1 MAGGRVEPS
10 GYFTRVYLCGGDQR
24 GPEGSRDVSWL
35 YGHPGG
41 MVVLLRGSWG
51 GATPLMPPRQEASTN
66 SNFKVSALSVQEDAG
81 VMAERCK
88 GDSASYL
95 LSQMCW
101 ASGDASDGGSH

>member
-51 GATPLMPPRQEASTN
+51 GGDT
-66 SNFKVSALSVQEDAG
+66 FDA
-81 VMAERCK
+81 
-88 GDSASYL
+88 SAS
-95 LSQMCW
+95 
-101 ASGDASDGGSH
+101 GGINKLKLQSFSP